1 MSPTDSPDVEA
12 ERREGLKLRIPARYS
27 PPKTKIGTV
36 RCAARDKVKKHS
48 SWVGGID
55 PMNIVIGCGVVA
67 APVIGASIILAF
79 ALVALVLVLV
89 ILW

>member
-1 MSPTDSPDVEA
+1 MQPPSPDEKL
-12 ERREGLKLRIPARYS
+12 RLRIPHRYS
-27 PPKTKIGTV
+27 PPKTKVGAV
-36 RCAARDKVKKHS
+36 RCAARDKVKEHS
-48 SWVGGID
+48 SWVGGVD

-79 ALVALVLVLV
+79 AAIAVVVLLV